1 MSVPKVDANTLDAL
15 VPLSSRGGITLPAT
29 MRRAMGLRPG
39 DLMRI
44 RMEDGKIVLEPVVV
58 VPVEMYSEERISE
71 FTLESEMTETEL
83 EEARRRWRQR

>member
-1 MSVPKVDANTLDAL
+1 MSVPKVDANTFDAL
-15 VPLSSRGGITLPAT
+15 VQLSSRGGITLPAT

-58 VPVEMYSEERISE
+58 PVEMYSEERISE

-83 EEARRRWRQR
+83 EEAGRRWRQR

>member
-1 MSVPKVDANTLDAL
+1 MSVPKVDANTFDAL
-15 VPLSSRGGITLPAT
+15 VQLSSRGGITLPAT
-29 MRRAMGLRPG
+29 MRRAIGLRPG
-39 DLMRI
+39 DPMRI

-83 EEARRRWRQR
+83 EEAGRRWRLR